1 MLESVQQMRQELR
14 RNSLSVVGHRTV
26 HLSRSAMQFDELLDQ
41 RQSDSKAALRS
52 PERAIDLHEHAED
65 AH

>member
-1 MLESVQQMRQELR
+1 
-14 RNSLSVVGHRTV
+14 
-26 HLSRSAMQFDELLDQ
+26 MQFDELLDQ
-41 RQSDSKAALRS
+41 RQSDSRAALRS